1 METGTLSVFKHEG
14 WLGKGKD
21 WSKKSVDIP
30 AIERG
35 KRVID
40 SEFCRLHEFC
50 SLPASRPGR
59 IAASYVCDVGGIY

>member
-40 SEFCRLHEFC
+40 SEFCRFMSSVHYI
-50 SLPASRPGR
+50 PADLGLLWFRLC
-59 IAASYVCDVGGIY
+59 AM